1 MTSARRLLAL
11 PIALVLA
18 GGALA
23 GCATP
28 VASAP
33 SASPSAGGGSTEA
46 EVDAAWLDDGR
57 IIGLVTM
64 GSSTCVP
71 AADEATLQADGSLA
85 VTLVEPD
92 AETVCTADMAPR
104 VTLVE
109 VPEGVDPSEDLA
121 ITVSGDGYSASTE
134 LAGVEGLAG
143 GGMTDYLPSA
153 GWTAADG
160 AVHPPHVGLVL
171 VPAGHRGGRG
181 IRARRGHRHLRG
193 AGSRPG
199 LHDGHGPSR
208 DRRLRRRPGGRQ
220 RRLARARREPGVR
233 QRAHPDLRRE
243 LTAAQRVGGRVAS
256 RTRGGTGAAHRNA
269 RWATRSRGSSR
280 IRRSPDRRSP
290 AARP

>member
-28 VASAP
+28 AASAP
-33 SASPSAGGGSTEA
+33 SASPTTGGDSTEA

-57 IIGLVTM
+57 IIGLVTT
-64 GSSTCVP
+64 GSSSCVP

-92 AETVCTADMAPR
+92 AETACTSDLAPR

-109 VPEGVDPSEDLA
+109 VPEGVDPSENLA

-134 LAGVEGLAG
+134 LEGVEGLAG

-153 GWTAADG
+153 GWTETEGQFVLLTWGSSSCPPVIAEVAASAPAEVTVTLETPAADQVCTMDMAPRATVAYVDG
-160 AVHPPHVGLVL
+160 LEEDRDVSLVL
-171 VPAGHRGGRG
+171 
-181 IRARRGHRHLRG
+181 
-193 AGSRPG
+193 AGSPEF
-199 LHDGHGPSR
+199 DN
-208 DRRLRRRPGGRQ
+208 
-220 RRLARARREPGVR
+220 VR
-233 QRAHPDLRRE
+233 IPIYGE
-243 LTAAQRVGGRVAS
+243 
-256 RTRGGTGAAHRNA
+256 N
-269 RWATRSRGSSR
+269 
-280 IRRSPDRRSP
+280 
-290 AARP
+290 

>member
-33 SASPSAGGGSTEA
+33 SASPSTGGDSTEA

-57 IIGLVTM
+57 IIGLVTA
-64 GSSTCVP
+64 GSSSCVP

-92 AETVCTADMAPR
+92 AETACTADMAPR

-134 LAGVEGLAG
+134 LEGVEGLAG

-153 GWTAADG
+153 GWTETEGQFVLLTWGSSSCPPVIAEVAASGPAEVTVTFETPAADQVCTMDMAPRATVAYVDG
-160 AVHPPHVGLVL
+160 LEEDSDVSLVL
-171 VPAGHRGGRG
+171 
-181 IRARRGHRHLRG
+181 
-193 AGSRPG
+193 AGSPEFDNVSIPIYG
-199 LHDGHGPSR
+199 
-208 DRRLRRRPGGRQ
+208 
-220 RRLARARREPGVR
+220 E
-233 QRAHPDLRRE
+233 
-243 LTAAQRVGGRVAS
+243 
-256 RTRGGTGAAHRNA
+256 N
-269 RWATRSRGSSR
+269 
-280 IRRSPDRRSP
+280 
-290 AARP
+290 